1 MVWNTA
7 IVREDEVAGRTV
19 YTIRIVQDGLEWQ
32 VRKYY
37 TDFVTLDQN
46 LAATAAVSRC
56 ALPPKGLAGI
66 RHRLKI
72 GNFNE
77 QRVQGL
83 SVYLQHLAAQVPT
96 VNHIPVLQMFFTQ
109 DPVTAG
115 MSGVRQAAPA
125 VAVAESIERRLASR
139 QFLQAAPAVPES
151 LERRVAA
158 REGFVREQVTAPQPI
173 ILQPAS
179 VISSSVPAVP
189 AAPVYAAP
197 VYAASS
203 AQGAAVP
210 AQPVV
215 LPPVPVRIGAAP
227 QPRILAPQ
235 PMIAGTS
242 VAASVSTAAAPTPYV
257 AAATPVA
264 AAVPLAGTSPVK
276 RYSLP
281 VQPAVPVA
289 PMVVSR
295 RGSSFS
301 SRSQESAEVTPV
313 AAAMVTPVAITGLT
327 TRAVA
332 STGPAAAPATAAA
345 PVSAAAPA
353 VGGIVPLTDA
363 GYHAV
368 IHSGAEADLM
378 RFLRRL
384 IESEGGQVQDEAQ
397 LQALAQEIRS
407 MQVGSDGAIEHLR
420 SRLRAAGAGANTWLY
435 LPSAAAVPAGHNGT
449 VAATNVPR
457 PRPVLVAATKS
468 ASPPYVSNEAA
479 AQSLSKAQP
488 RIPRQSSSNVSARLA
503 RAGFG
508 VPASAAA

>member
-139 QFLQAAPAVPES
+139 QFL
-151 LERRVAA
+151 
-158 REGFVREQVTAPQPI
+158 QVTAPQPI